1 VHRPDVP
8 QAGLGAAAVF
18 LDRDGVI
25 NDPVMDPVD
34 DRPESPL
41 RAADVVLAPGAVDG
55 LRALAATGL
64 PLIVVSNQPAAAKG
78 KASDADL
85 RGVHERVVALLSAEG
100 VDAIGDWRY
109 CFDHPEALDP
119 ARRDCACRKP
129 RPGMLEAAA
138 RDHGLDLARSWIIG
152 DTDADV
158 GAGRAVGATT
168 VLVEHPGTAHRR
180 SPDLT
185 ADAVVA
191 DLAAAAAV
199 VTATRT

>member
-1 VHRPDVP
+1 VT
-8 QAGLGAAAVF
+8 AAVF

-34 DRPESPL
+34 GRPESPL
-41 RAADVVLAPGAVDG
+41 RAQDVVLARGAVEG
-55 LRALAATGL
+55 LKALAATGL

-78 KASDADL
+78 KATDADL
-85 RGVHERVVALLSAEG
+85 RAVHDRVVELLAAEG
-100 VDAIGDWRY
+100 VAIGDWRY

-119 ARRDCACRKP
+119 ARRDCGCRKP
-129 RPGMLEAAA
+129 APGMLEDAA
-138 RDHGLDLARSWIIG
+138 REHGLDLRASWIVG

-158 GAGRAVGATT
+158 GAGRAVGAAT

-180 SPDLT
+180 SAGLT

-191 DLAAAAAV
+191 DLAGAAV
-199 VTATRT
+199 FIAQALH

>member
-1 VHRPDVP
+1 MHRADVP
-8 QAGLGAAAVF
+8 QGVGGAAAVF

-25 NDPVMDPVD
+25 NDPVLDPVD
-34 DRPESPL
+34 GRPESPL
-41 RAADVVLAPGAVDG
+41 RARDVVLAPGAVTG

-78 KASDADL
+78 KASDEDL
-85 RGVHERVVALLSAEG
+85 RGVHERVVALLAAEG
-100 VDAIGDWRY
+100 VAIGDWRY
-109 CFDHPEALDP
+109 CFDHPDALDP
-119 ARRDCACRKP
+119 VRRDCGCRKP
-129 RPGMLEAAA
+129 KPGMLEAAA

-168 VLVEHPGTAHRR
+168 VLIEHPGTAHRR
-180 SPDLT
+180 SAGLT

-199 VTATRT
+199 VAGS